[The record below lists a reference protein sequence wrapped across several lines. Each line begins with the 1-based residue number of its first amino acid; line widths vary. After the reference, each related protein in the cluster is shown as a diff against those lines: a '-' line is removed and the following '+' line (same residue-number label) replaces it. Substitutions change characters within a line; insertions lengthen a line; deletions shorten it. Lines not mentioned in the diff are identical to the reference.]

1 MKRIVPIAGLFLFAL
16 VVIVAS
22 PAASD
27 DAAAGEQVF
36 LDQKCSLCHSV
47 SSAGIEAKTRSE
59 ALKGPDLVN
68 VGERHE
74 EEWIGQWLRREVEM
88 NGQKHKKM
96 FSGDDEE
103 LATLID
109 WLLQQKS

>member
-1 MKRIVPIAGLFLFAL
+1 MKRIVPIACMFLFVLTVSFAG
-16 VVIVAS
+16 

-27 DAAAGEQVF
+27 EAADGEQVF
-36 LDQKCSLCHSV
+36 QDQKCSLCHSV
-47 SSAGIEAKTRSE
+47 STAGIEAKTKSE

-74 EEWIGQWLRREVEM
+74 EEWLEQWLRREVEM

-96 FSGDDEE
+96 FSGGDEE
-103 LATLID
+103 LDALVD
-109 WLLQQKS
+109 WLLKQKK